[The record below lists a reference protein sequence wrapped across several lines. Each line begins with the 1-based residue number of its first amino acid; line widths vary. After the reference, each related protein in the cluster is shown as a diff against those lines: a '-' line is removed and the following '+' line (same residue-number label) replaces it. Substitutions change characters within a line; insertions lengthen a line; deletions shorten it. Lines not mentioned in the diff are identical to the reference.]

1 MAPRLGIGVKVVKVF
16 KLWPKNFVGI
26 DFLGK
31 NLLGMYIVYN
41 CCVYPFFFWP
51 HVSSWWVFPH
61 PSEKYARQIG

>member
-31 NLLGMYIVYN
+31 NFLGMYMVYN
-41 CCVYPFFFWP
+41 FCVYPVFFCGPMFL
-51 HVSSWWVFPH
+51 VGGVFPTH
-61 PSEKYARQIG
+61 L